1 MTGLIWELPL
11 FKENLKD
18 IKCTYQK
25 AKDTLKKLRNEHFIP
40 VIIIAK
46 KTSWTNVLPFKQ
58 RT

>member
-40 VIIIAK
+40 VIIIPK
-46 KTSWTNVLPFKQ
+46 KTS
-58 RT
+58 